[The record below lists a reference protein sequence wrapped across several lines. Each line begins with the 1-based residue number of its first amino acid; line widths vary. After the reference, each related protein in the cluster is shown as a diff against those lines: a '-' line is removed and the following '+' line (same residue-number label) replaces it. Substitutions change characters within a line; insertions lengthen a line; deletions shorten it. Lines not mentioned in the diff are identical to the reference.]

1 MIKIQTYA
9 NKLFECTCHVIR
21 IDVYF
26 KHLFAIRMRVEFLL
40 LYLVVTSLHLY
51 HIGNWAWLRAMIARL
66 LLALARLSTIPL
78 WVDSQGCISQW
89 CNGTRYPRLCPWNN
103 SNILGYFLQSY
114 QFLNL
119 QANKKVFWLA
129 PSHQHFGN
137 VNVFRFKSGFFRPRL
152 NNSHEKAQSSRKI
165 TDFQHKFL
173 YNSVEKFSENKRN
186 RLKWEIVHGLR
197 CNLWP

>member
-26 KHLFAIRMRVEFLL
+26 KHLFAIWIRVEFLL

-66 LLALARLSTIPL
+66 WLALERLSTIPL
-78 WVDSQGCISQW
+78 SVDSQGCISQW

-103 SNILGYFLQSY
+103 SSIGLFSSILSIFEFTSKYKCFLAR
-114 QFLNL
+114 NL
-119 QANKKVFWLA
+119 HIIVWMYLER
-129 PSHQHFGN
+129 GN
-137 VNVFRFKSGFFRPRL
+137 VNVFWFK
-152 NNSHEKAQSSRKI
+152 
-165 TDFQHKFL
+165 
-173 YNSVEKFSENKRN
+173 
-186 RLKWEIVHGLR
+186 
-197 CNLWP
+197 